1 MPFILSVLVLL
12 IGNASWGATFTVNST
27 VDAADA
33 TPGDG
38 ICATATSVCSLRA
51 AVQEANALVGADA
64 IILPAGIYTLT
75 IAGAGEDAAATGDL
89 DIIETL
95 TISGARPATTII
107 DGNAADRV
115 FQTLTTGTVT
125 TISGVTIRNGNS
137 GADSGGGI
145 SVSNGTSLTLNNAL
159 VTNCVTGLAGEGG
172 GIESSGT
179 LTMNDVA
186 ITNNT
191 SPGGGINN
199 GVAGTMTLTNGTLSG
214 NSDRAINNSGALTL
228 TNVSISGNTTTG
240 DGGGLDNGG
249 TATLQN
255 VTISDNTAPAPA
267 NIGGIRSDGTTNIR
281 NSIISN
287 NAPVNCGG
295 AGTLTSQGNNLS
307 SDTTCILAGA
317 GDVTNTDP
325 LLGPLATNFSRLQ
338 THALLVGSPAIDT
351 GDPLSCPAT
360 DERSIPRPLDG
371 DGNATAICDKGA
383 FEVCSP
389 ALGDVLPGAFGEGF
403 IKSLFCRGITAGCTQ
418 TPLNFC
424 PDAPITRGQMAV
436 FIEVSLG
443 RPANTCQGRFADVP
457 VGNPFCGFI
466 ERLADDGITSGC
478 AAGPPAQFCPDAPVT
493 RGQMAVFIEAALGNP
508 ANTCATRFT
517 DVPAGNPF
525 CGFVERLADDG
536 ITGGCVAGP
545 PAQFCPDLPVTRAQ
559 MSVFLTTGFFQ

>member
-51 AVQEANALVGADA
+51 AVQEANALADA
-64 IILPAGIYTLT
+64 DIIILPPGTYVLTLL
-75 IAGAGEDAAATGDL
+75 GAGEDLAATGDL
-89 DIIETL
+89 DLLQPVIIT
-95 TISGARPATTII
+95 GARPATTII

-115 FQTLTTGTVT
+115 FQTLTAGTVT

-179 LTMNDVA
+179 LTMVDVA

-214 NSDRAINNSGALTL
+214 NSDRAINNSGAITL
-228 TNVSISGNTTTG
+228 TNVTISGNTTAG
-240 DGGGLDNGG
+240 NGGGLDNGG
-249 TATLQN
+249 TATLTN
-255 VTISDNTAPAPA
+255 VTVSDNTSSVVG
-267 NIGGIRSDGTTNIR
+267 NIGGIRSDGTTNIG

-287 NAPVNCGG
+287 NAPLNCGG
-295 AGTLTSQGNNLS
+295 AGALVSQGNNLS
-307 SDTTCILAGA
+307 SDATCNLAVA
-317 GDVTNTDP
+317 GDVNSTDP

-351 GDPLSCPAT
+351 GLTCPAT
-360 DERSIPRPLDG
+360 DERGIPRPLDG
-371 DGNATAICDKGA
+371 DGNASVICDKGA

-389 ALGDVLPGAFGEGF
+389 ALGDVPAGPFEGF
-403 IKSLFCRGITAGCTQ
+403 IKHLFCRGITAGCTQ
-418 TPLNFC
+418 TPVNFC
-424 PDAPITRGQMAV
+424 PDVPISRGQMAV
-436 FIEVSLG
+436 FIEVTLG
-443 RPANTCQGRFADVP
+443 RPANTCAGSFADVP

-466 ERLADDGITSGC
+466 ERLADDGITGGC
-478 AAGPPAQFCPDAPVT
+478 GGLNFCPDAPVT

-508 ANTCATRFT
+508 ANTCAGSFA
-517 DVPAGNPF
+517 DVPVGNPF

-536 ITGGCVAGP
+536 VTGGCDALN
-545 PAQFCPDLPVTRAQ
+545 FCPDAPVTRAQ
-559 MSVFLTTGFFQ
+559 MSVFLTAGFLQ